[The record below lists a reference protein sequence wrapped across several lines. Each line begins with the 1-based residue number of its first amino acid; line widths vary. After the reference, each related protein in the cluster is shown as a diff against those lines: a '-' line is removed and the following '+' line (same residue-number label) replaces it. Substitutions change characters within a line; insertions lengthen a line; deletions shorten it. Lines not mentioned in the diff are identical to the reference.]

1 MEPGYYSYVMSNV
14 TKDIL
19 KKMALE
25 DHVSFAT
32 ELEMAVSCWY
42 RFRHG
47 FEGLAKT
54 REIEEL
60 QKELAECSCRTQNA
74 IPQSQIDSMYK
85 NTDIHST
92 IDRGIRNMNRS
103 IDDGIRAQM
112 EGVKDA
118 ENIGG

>member
-1 MEPGYYSYVMSNV
+1 MEPGYYSYVMSNA

-47 FEGLAKT
+47 YTDLATLNPCMIVHEDGRGEIKFIKEG
-54 REIEEL
+54 
-60 QKELAECSCRTQNA
+60 
-74 IPQSQIDSMYK
+74 
-85 NTDIHST
+85 
-92 IDRGIRNMNRS
+92 RN
-103 IDDGIRAQM
+103 G
-112 EGVKDA
+112 
-118 ENIGG
+118 